1 MKEEKNT
8 DIVKMD
14 ESGEMQEVI
23 EDGFLRVTLRKPVS
37 FEGKQYEKIDLSG
50 MEEITAADMIAVNRM
65 LNRKGN
71 VDFLQEMTLEYALN
85 LAARATGMPIE
96 FFENLPPYA
105 AMQVKSR
112 VTGFLYGQA

>member
-37 FEGKQYEKIDLSG
+37 FEGKQYDLGFDAVIWPDLVGGTVPSLSLRDSRRFAVSRPDGVKTIID
-50 MEEITAADMIAVNRM
+50 E
-65 LNRKGN
+65 RK
-71 VDFLQEMTLEYALN
+71 LE
-85 LAARATGMPIE
+85 
-96 FFENLPPYA
+96 
-105 AMQVKSR
+105 
-112 VTGFLYGQA
+112 